1 MLWRRIAIRSETG
14 NLKLMSTITLST
26 LDDELHR
33 KLVERAKINHR
44 SVEDE
49 AICCL
54 QEAIAMDEGAINA
67 IPSETWSE
75 IERSVCD
82 TIHDCGT
89 PLTDA
94 DFQRYR
100 EKARGSAR

>member
-1 MLWRRIAIRSETG
+1 MLWRRLAIRSEII
-14 NLKLMSTITLST
+14 NLKPMSILTLST
-26 LDDELHR
+26 LNDGLHQ
-33 KLVERAKINHR
+33 KLVDRAKLNPR

-54 QEAIAMDEGAINA
+54 QEVIESDDEAINA
-67 IPSETWSE
+67 IPSGAWAE
-75 IERSVCD
+75 IERSVCE
-82 TIHDCGT
+82 TIQDRGT

-100 EKARGSAR
+100 EKTRGSAR

>member
-1 MLWRRIAIRSETG
+1 
-14 NLKLMSTITLST
+14 MSILTLST
-26 LDDELHR
+26 LNDGLHQ
-33 KLVERAKINHR
+33 KLVDRAKLNHR

-54 QEAIAMDEGAINA
+54 QEVIESDDEAINA
-67 IPSETWSE
+67 IPSGAWAE
-75 IERSVCD
+75 IERSVCE
-82 TIHDCGT
+82 TIQDRGT

-100 EKARGSAR
+100 EKTRGSAR

>member
-1 MLWRRIAIRSETG
+1 MNTL
-14 NLKLMSTITLST
+14 TLST
-26 LDDELHR
+26 LDDQLHR

-54 QEAIAMDEGAINA
+54 QEAIESDEEAINA
-67 IPSETWSE
+67 IPSGAWTE
-75 IERSVCD
+75 IERSVCE
-82 TIHDCGT
+82 TIQDRGT

-100 EKARGSAR
+100 EKTRGSAR